1 MTEEPRENIDE
12 EAKLSGES
20 QVAESPETD
29 ELQATA
35 SEKTIDINKRKRGNR
50 WGLVFT
56 IVIFACVV
64 YALWQL
70 GSILNGRDT
79 ATFTELIAGMDGKYL
94 LVALAILA
102 VIMICDVLKY
112 VLLNNTFGCKLGL
125 VRNAKLG
132 LTGKYY
138 ESITPT
144 GTGGQPMQIYYLYK
158 NGVSGGKS
166 TSVVMLKYAVQMT
179 AAAIVGAI
187 VMGVW
192 GYTLVAIEDI
202 ASRTAIYIS
211 GWIGFGINACAPVF
225 VTFVVFCPKFL
236 KTVINWGIMLLHK
249 MHIIKKPDERREKI
263 YRGIDDFAVCSQF
276 IFKHPIKFLE
286 LLFLCVVE
294 PVGLCII
301 PYFVLLAL
309 CGTQVADINNLFFTV
324 AALSTFSTY
333 AVVYVP
339 TPGTSGAVEAVFML
353 AFASISGD
361 VIFWVVLVWRFI
373 TFYIYIVMGI
383 GMNIT
388 DLIKGIV
395 VRRRE
400 KKAASSQTESA
411 TEVEKE

>member
-1 MTEEPRENIDE
+1 MTEETSENFDE
-12 EAKLSGES
+12 EVEACADS
-20 QVAESPETD
+20 QVSESTENAAAQTD
-29 ELQATA
+29 T
-35 SEKTIDINKRKRGNR
+35 SEKTIDIKKRKRGNR
-50 WGLVFT
+50 WGLALT
-56 IVIFACVV
+56 LVIFACVV

-70 GSILNGRDT
+70 GSVLNGRDT
-79 ATFTELIAGMDGKYL
+79 ATFTELIAGMDFKYL

-102 VIMICDVLKY
+102 AIMICDVLKY

-179 AAAIVGAI
+179 AAAIIGAI

-202 ASRTAIYIS
+202 TSRTAIYIS

-225 VTFVVFCPKFL
+225 VVFVIFCPKFL
-236 KTVINWGIMLLHK
+236 KMVINWGIMLLHK

-276 IFKHPIKFLE
+276 IFTHPVKFLE
-286 LLFLCVVE
+286 LLFLCFIE
-294 PVGLCII
+294 PIGLCVI

-309 CGTQVADINNLFFTV
+309 CGAQVADINNLFFTV
-324 AALSTFSTY
+324 AALSTFSMY

-373 TFYIYIVMGI
+373 TFYIYIVMGL
-383 GMNIT
+383 GMNIS
-388 DLIKGIV
+388 DIIKGIV

-400 KKAASSQTESA
+400 KKAASTQTES
-411 TEVEKE
+411 EIEGD